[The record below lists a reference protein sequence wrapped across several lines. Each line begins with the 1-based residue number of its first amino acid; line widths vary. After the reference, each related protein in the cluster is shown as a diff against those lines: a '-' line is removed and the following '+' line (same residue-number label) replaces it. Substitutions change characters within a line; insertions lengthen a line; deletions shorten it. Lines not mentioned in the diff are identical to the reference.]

1 MYYWHCTYSF
11 HFFFSLAF
19 SHLLLLIS
27 FVFLRAVI
35 KESYHYSLT
44 KLKWG
49 PPLFFWAVSKM
60 FMHVWVELIALL
72 SMILRCTFE
81 QNIVKVVQ
89 LLVSFALEFQRSPL
103 CLGCR
108 LRVQLLSKK
117 VGLPIFE
124 WAPSWYLFSPLFMS
138 SVYLFI
144 LNALFNKQLF
154 CFALC
159 RKSPKKKKV
168 LALLYENVIRG
179 GRTGQGKKRW
189 RRELSVQ
196 SFNSL
201 FKYINLIWS
210 KY

>member
-1 MYYWHCTYSF
+1 MYYWNCTYSF
-11 HFFFSLAF
+11 HCFFSLAF

-35 KESYHYSLT
+35 KESYRYSLT

-72 SMILRCTFE
+72 SMILPCTFE

-103 CLGCR
+103 CLGFR
-108 LRVQLLSKK
+108 LHVQLLLKK

-124 WAPSWYLFSPLFMS
+124 WAPSWYFFSPLFMS

-159 RKSPKKKKV
+159 RKSPKKKK
-168 LALLYENVIRG
+168 
-179 GRTGQGKKRW
+179 
-189 RRELSVQ
+189 S
-196 SFNSL
+196 SL
-201 FKYINLIWS
+201 FCTKM
-210 KY
+210 